1 MIRDKFF
8 RSWRSILDARWR
20 SILGADRKKN
30 GMIEIGVT
38 RCCDPCDSEKCDCC
52 LKKNIVYVV
61 QYVYVY
67 IIEDGMQ
74 YWYGIG
80 MSNEDGDEGCM

>member
-1 MIRDKFF
+1 M
-8 RSWRSILDARWR
+8 WL
-20 SILGADRKKN
+20 L
-30 GMIEIGVT
+30 
-38 RCCDPCDSEKCDCC
+38 SE
-52 LKKNIVYVV
+52 KNIVYVV

-80 MSNEDGDEGCM
+80 MSNEDGDEGCMWSQHRKDKVAEFGSYI